1 MSKKKRIS
9 CPIRHVSA
17 YIVTH
22 DDGSFAVKCVNLKAC
37 GEACPYV
44 KDPDY
49 KSEFK
54 RAPVFKAR

>member
-1 MSKKKRIS
+1 MRRKKRIS

-22 DDGSFAVKCVNLKAC
+22 DDGGHAVKCVNLKVC
-37 GEACPYV
+37 GDTCPYL

-49 KSEFK
+49 KSEFR
-54 RAPVFKAR
+54 RAPSYRAK